1 MTTKSEIEQQ
11 IAQLKLDYIN
21 LQGDIEKLEN
31 TGHINS
37 VKQAEERLAKME
49 QQLAELNKKLAEL

>member
-11 IAQLKLDYIN
+11 IAQLKMDYIN

-31 TGHINS
+31 TGHIDS

-49 QQLAELNKKLAEL
+49 QQLAELNKKLATL

>member
-11 IAQLKLDYIN
+11 IAQLKMDYIN

-31 TGHINS
+31 TGHLDS

-49 QQLAELNKKLAEL
+49 QQLADLNKKLAAF